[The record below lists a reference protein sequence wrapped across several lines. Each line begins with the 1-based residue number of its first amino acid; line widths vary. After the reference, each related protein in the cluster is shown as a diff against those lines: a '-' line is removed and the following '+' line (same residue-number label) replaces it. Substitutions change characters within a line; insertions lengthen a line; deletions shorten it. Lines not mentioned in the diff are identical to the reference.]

1 MTKKPWLLFA
11 LITTISWGVWGAF
24 IEIPE
29 KAGFPATLGYIVWAL
44 TMIPC
49 AIVALIIIKWKLETD
64 LRSVLLGL
72 VVGLFGAGGQLLLF
86 EALRDGPAYIVFPF
100 IGLYPVLTIA
110 LSIIFLK
117 EKAGKKQW
125 LGITI
130 ALLAALFIAYQKPG
144 ETAAKGSLWLILS
157 ICVFVL
163 WAVQSFIMK
172 YSNVTMKAESIF
184 FYMMLGAVL
193 LIPVAYFMTDFSKE
207 INWSFKGPY
216 LAALIQVLNSIGALT
231 LVYAL
236 RYGKAIVIVPM
247 VGVSPRLITIVI
259 SLAIYSVIPGPVL
272 SIGLVLAIIAIV
284 LMLESKTDS

>member
-49 AIVALIIIKWKLETD
+49 SIVALAIIKWKLETD
-64 LRSVLLGL
+64 LRSIMLGL

-110 LSIIFLK
+110 LSIIFLN
-117 EKAGKKQW
+117 EKAGTKQW
-125 LGITI
+125 LGIAI
-130 ALLAALFIAYQKPG
+130 ALLAGLFIAYKEPG
-144 ETAAKGSLWLILS
+144 ESAAQGSLWLILS
-157 ICVFVL
+157 IGVFVL

-172 YSNVTMKAESIF
+172 YSNITMKAESIF

-193 LIPVAYFMTDFSKE
+193 LIPIAWFMTDFSQE

-216 LAALIQVLNSIGALT
+216 LAALIHVLNSIGALT

-247 VGVSPRLITIVI
+247 VGVSPRLITIVV
-259 SLAIYSVIPGPVL
+259 SLAIYSVLPGPVL
-272 SIGLVLAIIAIV
+272 SIGLVLAIIAII
-284 LMLESKTDS
+284 LMMESKKEK

>member
-1 MTKKPWLLFA
+1 MYKKPWLLYA

-29 KAGFPATLGYIVWAL
+29 KAGFPATMGYIIWAL

-64 LRSVLLGL
+64 LRSILLGL
-72 VVGLFGAGGQLLLF
+72 AVGLFGAGGQLLLF
-86 EALRDGPAYIVFPF
+86 QALRDGPAYIVFPF
-100 IGLYPVLTIA
+100 IGLYPVLTIV
-110 LSIIFLK
+110 LSVLFLK
-117 EKAGKKQW
+117 EKTGKRQW
-125 LGITI
+125 IGIVI
-130 ALLAALFIAYQKPG
+130 ALLAAVFLAYQKPG

-163 WAVQSFIMK
+163 WAIQSFIMK
-172 YSNVTMKAESIF
+172 FSNETMKAESIF
-184 FYMMLGAVL
+184 FYMMVGAVL
-193 LIPVAYFMTDFSKE
+193 LIPVAYFMIDFSKE

-216 LAALIQVLNSIGALT
+216 LAAMIQVLNSIGALT

-247 VGVSPRLITIVI
+247 VGVSPRLITIV
-259 SLAIYSVIPGPVL
+259 SVVPGPVL
-272 SIGLVLAIIAIV
+272 SIGLVMAIIAII
-284 LMLESKTDS
+284 LMMENKTDV

>member
-11 LITTISWGVWGAF
+11 LITTVSWGVWGAF

-49 AIVALIIIKWKLETD
+49 SVVALAIIKWKLETD
-64 LRSVLLGL
+64 LRSIMLGL

-125 LGITI
+125 LGIGI
-130 ALLAALFIAYQKPG
+130 ALLAGLFIAYKEPG
-144 ETAAKGSLWLILS
+144 ESAAQGSLWLILS
-157 ICVFVL
+157 IGVFIL

-172 YSNVTMKAESIF
+172 YSNITMKAESIF

-193 LIPVAYFMTDFSKE
+193 LIPVAYFMTDFSQE

-216 LAALIQVLNSIGALT
+216 LAAMIHVLNSIGALT

-247 VGVSPRLITIVI
+247 VGVSPRLITIVV
-259 SLAIYSVIPGPVL
+259 SLAIYSVLPGPVL
-272 SIGLVLAIIAIV
+272 SIGLVLAIIAII
-284 LMLESKTDS
+284 LMMERKTEK

>member
-11 LITTISWGVWGAF
+11 LITTLSWGIWGAF

-29 KAGFPATLGYIVWAL
+29 KAGFPATLGYIIWAL

-49 AIVALIIIKWKLETD
+49 SIVALAIIKWKLETD

-130 ALLAALFIAYQKPG
+130 ALIAALFIAYKEPG
-144 ETAAKGSLWLILS
+144 DTAAKGSLWLILS

-172 YSNVTMKAESIF
+172 YSNTTMKAESIF

-193 LIPVAYFMTDFSKE
+193 LIPVAWYMTDFSQK
-207 INWSFKGPY
+207 INWSFNGPY
-216 LAALIQVLNSIGALT
+216 LAGMIHVLNSIGALT

-247 VGVSPRLITIVI
+247 VGVSPRLITIVL
-259 SLAIYSVIPGPVL
+259 SLAIYSVVPGPVL
-272 SIGLVLAIIAIV
+272 SIGLLLAIIAIG
-284 LMLESKTDS
+284 LMLESKKDK